1 MKGVNTAKNFLIIP
15 NNLLQIFFKMS
26 QKTNSK
32 SSRSKWC
39 LIDNKIA
46 HKITKISKTLQKKKK
61 NQKQL
66 QMNIIKKYLKKDIS
80 LQKNDR
86 KLLMIWDKYNNTIME
101 YQKIINF

>member
-1 MKGVNTAKNFLIIP
+1 MPK
-15 NNLLQIFFKMS
+15 NLLQIFFKMS

-32 SSRSKWC
+32 NSRSKWC

-46 HKITKISKTLQKKKK
+46 DKITKISKTLQKKKK

-66 QMNIIKKYLKKDIS
+66 QMNIIKKYLKKDIY
-80 LQKNDR
+80 LQKKDR

-101 YQKIINF
+101 HQKIINF

>member
-1 MKGVNTAKNFLIIP
+1 MP

-32 SSRSKWC
+32 NSRSKQC

-46 HKITKISKTLQKKKK
+46 DKITKISKALQKKK
-61 NQKQL
+61 NQKQ
-66 QMNIIKKYLKKDIS
+66 QQINIIKKYLKKD
-80 LQKNDR
+80 KKKKKKDR